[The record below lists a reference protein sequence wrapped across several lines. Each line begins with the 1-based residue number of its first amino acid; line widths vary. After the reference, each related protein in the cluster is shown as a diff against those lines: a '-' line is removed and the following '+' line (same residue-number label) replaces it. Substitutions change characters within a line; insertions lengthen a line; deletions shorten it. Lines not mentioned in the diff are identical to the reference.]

1 MIKALI
7 LFWFVFDF
15 GLLRNFEYSCITHS
29 FVVNKMFV

>member
-15 GLLRNFEYSCITHS
+15 GYCVILNT
-29 FVVNKMFV
+29 VV